1 MLQIN
6 KKRLKKLWQF
16 IILVA
21 CFATVMMLFMYSS
34 QLNNRNYK
42 MLYDQTESL
51 SRVILRQAAAAAH
64 DAIAND
70 DIESLQRLVANL
82 QSEDL
87 ILDSAVYD
95 IRGNIVVNSVGAM
108 PLEQLTGLNTPL
120 SVASIGRLQLVEPI
134 ADNGNVVGFLRI
146 TLEHGD
152 VIKVASNRLEQS
164 INLVRAMILV
174 AIVTGAL
181 LIFTFASRK
190 DLWRSTFLLKN
201 NDS

>member
-21 CFATVMMLFMYSS
+21 CFATVMMLFMYSN

-51 SRVILRQAAAAAH
+51 SRVILRQAAATAH
-64 DAIAND
+64 DAITND
-70 DIESLQRLVANL
+70 DIDALQSIVANL
-82 QSEDL
+82 QHEDL
-87 ILDSAVYD
+87 ILDAAVYD
-95 IRGNIVVNSVGAM
+95 MRGNLVVSSIGAM

-120 SVASIGRLQLVEPI
+120 SVASIGRLQLVEPV
-134 ADNGNVVGFLRI
+134 AEDGNMVGFVRI
-146 TLEHGD
+146 TLEHGN
-152 VIKVASNRLEQS
+152 VIKAASNRLEQS

-181 LIFTFASRK
+181 LIFTFANRK
-190 DLWRSTFLLKN
+190 DLLRSTFLLKS
-201 NDS
+201 ND

>member
-21 CFATVMMLFMYSS
+21 CFATVMMLFMYSN

>member
-21 CFATVMMLFMYSS
+21 CFATVMMLFMYSN

-51 SRVILRQAAAAAH
+51 SRVILRQAAATAH

>member
-21 CFATVMMLFMYSS
+21 CFATVMMLFMYSN

-51 SRVILRQAAAAAH
+51 SRVILRQAAATAH
-64 DAIAND
+64 DAIASD
-70 DIESLQRLVANL
+70 DMDALQKIVANL
-82 QSEDL
+82 QQEDL
-87 ILDSAVYD
+87 ILDAAVYD
-95 IRGNIVVNSVGAM
+95 MRGNLVVSSIGAM

-120 SVASIGRLQLVEPI
+120 SVASIGRQQLVEPV
-134 ADNGNVVGFLRI
+134 AEDGNMVGFVRI
-146 TLEHGD
+146 TLEHGN
-152 VIKVASNRLEQS
+152 VIKTASNRLDQS

-174 AIVTGAL
+174 AIMTGAL
-181 LIFTFASRK
+181 LIFTFANRK
-190 DLWRSTFLLKN
+190 DLLKSTFLLKS
-201 NDS
+201 ND

>member
-21 CFATVMMLFMYSS
+21 CFATVMMLFMYSN

-51 SRVILRQAAAAAH
+51 SRVILRQAAATAH

-70 DIESLQRLVANL
+70 DMEGLQRMVANL
-82 QSEDL
+82 QRENL
-87 ILDSAVYD
+87 ILDSSVYD
-95 IRGNIVVNSVGAM
+95 IKGNLVVNSVGAM

-134 ADNGNVVGFLRI
+134 AENGNVVGFLRI

-152 VIKVASNRLEQS
+152 VIKAASNRLEQS

-181 LIFTFASRK
+181 LIFTFANRK

-201 NDS
+201 ND